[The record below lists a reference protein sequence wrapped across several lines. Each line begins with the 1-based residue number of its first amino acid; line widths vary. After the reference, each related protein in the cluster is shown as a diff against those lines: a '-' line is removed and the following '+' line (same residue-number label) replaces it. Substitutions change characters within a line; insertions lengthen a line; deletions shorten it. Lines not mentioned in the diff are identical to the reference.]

1 MSLPRALGVLL
12 LLTAS
17 LPACDRDRATPTVT
31 RATAAAP
38 GDSVAGTAA
47 PAPASARAVAA
58 RPPHAHAPA
67 PQVAAHRKALGALV
81 AAFNAH
87 DPKAIA
93 ALYDPGAVVVGPS
106 PGGFTPEIGREPL
119 VVGHEAL
126 FASQPDVR
134 SATTRL
140 IMVGDN
146 AVQEWVTMGTAA
158 ASGKAIGF
166 RAASVYR
173 FGADGLVKRDSTYF
187 DLLTPAVQTG
197 NKRGE
202 ARPIPPLPSADPI
215 FVFADETAQEPQAV
229 RVLRSLHA
237 ALRAGKLDQVGPLLA
252 DDVVETS
259 HLRVDD
265 ATGRDA
271 VVKEL
276 GDVVAQL
283 PGLTVGTVLG
293 DDAVAAA
300 EVVFSAPERDGGG
313 PQAKIHALQVVDV
326 AGGRIKRSALYASRR
341 ELEDE

>member
-1 MSLPRALGVLL
+1 MSLPRALGVLIVA
-12 LLTAS
+12 AS
-17 LPACDRDRATPTVT
+17 LPACDRDRPTPTVT

-38 GDSVAGTAA
+38 GDSVAAA
-47 PAPASARAVAA
+47 PAPASARAATA
-58 RPPHAHAPA
+58 RPSSGHAPA

-87 DPKAIA
+87 DAKAIA

-126 FASQPDVR
+126 FASQPDVK

-140 IMVGDN
+140 VMVGDN
-146 AVQEWVTMGTAA
+146 AVQEWVTAGTA

-197 NKRGE
+197 KKRGE
-202 ARPIPPLPSADPI
+202 ARPIPPLPSGEPI

-252 DDVVETS
+252 EDVVETS

-265 ATGRDA
+265 ASGREA
-271 VVKEL
+271 VLKEL
-276 GDVVAQL
+276 GDMVAQL
-283 PGLTVGTVLG
+283 PGLEVGTVLG